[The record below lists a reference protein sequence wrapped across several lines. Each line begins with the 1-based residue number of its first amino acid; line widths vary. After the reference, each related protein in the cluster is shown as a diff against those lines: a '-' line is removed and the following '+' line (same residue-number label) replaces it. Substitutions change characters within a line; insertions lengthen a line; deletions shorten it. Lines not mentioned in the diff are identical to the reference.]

1 MTPNH
6 AMATA
11 GKVEAYPVSEHAR
24 MGTLPRHF
32 GRYMMIVE
40 SRIFDLMTEFC
51 AAYEGGFWE
60 FYEVSNGGF
69 YMAPRLGQTTIF
81 VPSNGYKGQMSADA
95 AGIMVCLFTF
105 SLLSLE
111 YPREA
116 VFSRHFYWLRDFA
129 LGHPDATQ
137 IFAAID

>member
-6 AMATA
+6 AMVAA

-32 GRYMMIVE
+32 GRYMTIVE
-40 SRIFDLMTEFC
+40 GRIYDLMTEFC

-60 FYEVSNGGF
+60 FYKVSNGGF
-69 YMAPRLGQTTIF
+69 YMAPRLGQTAIC

-105 SLLSLE
+105 SLLSFE

-116 VFSRHFYWLRDFA
+116 VFSRHFYLLRDFA
-129 LGHPDATQ
+129 LGHLEATQ